1 MDFKGLLWTNS
12 ELPRTTMIILKLLT
26 MRNQLKL
33 PLYQGIKR
41 STWVNHGIPGYTMEY
56 QGVVKKSTEYHA
68 ARDLRTNSPSFL
80 LHFYH
85 AFDLNNGKKLCPI
98 NIKLFGRFLTFWTT
112 LVSNLQEKL
121 IKFKYLVLFHRVKIE
136 LEWKNPANWHLFS
149 ISDPF

>member
-56 QGVVKKSTEYHA
+56 QGVAKKSTEYHA
-68 ARDLRTNSPSFL
+68 PRDLGTNSPSFL
-80 LHFYH
+80 FISVREFNHKNLFI
-85 AFDLNNGKKLCPI
+85 KKLQKPKAILLC
-98 NIKLFGRFLTFWTT
+98 NRY
-112 LVSNLQEKL
+112 L
-121 IKFKYLVLFHRVKIE
+121 IFYFAQSL
-136 LEWKNPANWHLFS
+136 
-149 ISDPF
+149 